1 MVNTVYIFLLCSIAV
16 TVLYAIVIS
25 HRIAGPMLAIRAF
38 IKNMK
43 DGRYDE
49 KRSLRPYDELSPIMD
64 DLHELADALKAK
76 R

>member
-1 MVNTVYIFLLCSIAV
+1 
-16 TVLYAIVIS
+16 
-25 HRIAGPMLAIRAF
+25 MLAIRAF